1 MAGARAI
8 LRTEHAPPVRPVS
21 QLDRIRVK
29 TRDRLLARFICVSQQ
44 TCKEHLDYLG
54 RDPGKAAVVYN
65 GIDFQRFSPDI
76 SSAGVREEFTIPARA
91 PIVGTVTRLS
101 EERKGGAY
109 FVEMAARIAQ
119 QQPDAR
125 FLLVGDGDLQPR
137 FERQAHDLGVADK
150 LILAGRRRDV
160 PRLLA
165 AMTVFVLP
173 SLWEACQYSLL
184 EAMAMARPVVSTPV
198 GVAPEVVL
206 DGLTGRLAPVADS
219 EALSQAVLD
228 LLSDE
233 VKARAMGMRGR
244 ERIVPDFSVDAMLQN
259 LVNIY
264 SDVV

>member
-1 MAGARAI
+1 
-8 LRTEHAPPVRPVS
+8 LRTEHAPPVQPVS
-21 QLDRIRVK
+21 QLDRIRVQ
-29 TRDRLLARFICVSQQ
+29 TRDRLLARFICVSEQ
-44 TCKEHLDYLG
+44 TCKEHLALLG
-54 RDPGKAAVVYN
+54 RDPRKASVVYN
-65 GIDFQRFSPDI
+65 GIDFQRFSPDV
-76 SSAGVREEFTIPARA
+76 SSAGVREEFSMPSQA

-109 FVEMAARIAQ
+109 FVEMAATIARD
-119 QQPDAR
+119 QPHVR

-137 FERQAHDLGVADK
+137 LERQAHDLGVADK
-150 LILAGRRRDV
+150 LIFAGRRRDV

-198 GVAPEVVL
+198 GVAPEVVV

-219 EALSQAVLD
+219 EALTLAVLD

-233 VKARAMGMRGR
+233 VKARAMGVRGR
-244 ERIVPDFSVDAMLQN
+244 ERVMPQFSMDAMLQN
-259 LVNIY
+259 LVDIY
-264 SDVV
+264 SDVL